1 MSRDGGERRGPAEE
15 ADEEE
20 HLRERADSSG
30 SAMEVEG
37 SVRKRVRQN
46 TPSPQNSLSSIA
58 SSPPRLMSVDE
69 LMETAHSMT
78 NMALAHEIVLNG
90 EFQLQKKPPPEHSL
104 EKHVS
109 DIVRKA
115 FWDCLQTQLDE
126 DPPTYN
132 HAIVLLGEIK
142 ESLLLLLLPGHTRLR
157 SVIEEALD
165 LQLIAQEA
173 QNGALDFPRLATFIL
188 DTMGSL
194 CAPARDDDIARLR
207 TVSGVV
213 PLFRE
218 IFQVLELMKM
228 DMANFTI
235 QSMRPHLQ
243 EQAIEYERKKFQ
255 EFLNKQP
262 NALEFTTRWLTEAAQ
277 ELRGVG
283 SEKTAAAAVATTTA
297 ATTGERGATSAV
309 PGQEAITTPAPPSAI
324 DVLNHAYA
332 TLLSWDHGSRSFPET
347 VLMDQARLEDMQLRL
362 WGLELLA
369 AVLLV
374 TVGAGGT
381 AVSGLSAFA
390 GRLKSTA
397 VALLEGKHIRSPGIG
412 DTLVS
417 VSEQM
422 ARELQSCLSE
432 HGFPPLSSEAESFL
446 IGQICSLN
454 SEENAVIKLIESRVR
469 AVMLGALV
477 VNSPQRGP
485 QPLPGGLSPIRAELE
500 PLQATFARLMA
511 FNRAVFAP
519 VYTDVLRRVHHG
531 VGSTATGPSS
541 SKE

>member
-1 MSRDGGERRGPAEE
+1 
-15 ADEEE
+15 
-20 HLRERADSSG
+20 
-30 SAMEVEG
+30 
-37 SVRKRVRQN
+37 Q
-46 TPSPQNSLSSIA
+46 
-58 SSPPRLMSVDE
+58 
-69 LMETAHSMT
+69 
-78 NMALAHEIVLNG
+78 
-90 EFQLQKKPPPEHSL
+90 
-104 EKHVS
+104 
-109 DIVRKA
+109 
-115 FWDCLQTQLDE
+115 
-126 DPPTYN
+126 
-132 HAIVLLGEIK
+132 
-142 ESLLLLLLPGHTRLR
+142 SLLLLLLPGHTRLR

-235 QSMRPHLQ
+235 QSLRPHLQ

-277 ELRGVG
+277 ELGGVG
-283 SEKTAAAAVATTTA
+283 SEKTAAAATAAA
-297 ATTGERGATSAV
+297 ATTGERGATSAI
-309 PGQEAITTPAPPSAI
+309 A
-324 DVLNHAYA
+324 VLNHAYA

-397 VALLEGKHIRSPGIG
+397 VALLEGKHI
-412 DTLVS
+412 
-417 VSEQM
+417 
-422 ARELQSCLSE
+422 
-432 HGFPPLSSEAESFL
+432 
-446 IGQICSLN
+446 
-454 SEENAVIKLIESRVR
+454 
-469 AVMLGALV
+469 
-477 VNSPQRGP
+477 
-485 QPLPGGLSPIRAELE
+485 
-500 PLQATFARLMA
+500 
-511 FNRAVFAP
+511 
-519 VYTDVLRRVHHG
+519 
-531 VGSTATGPSS
+531 
-541 SKE
+541 